1 MQTHYKETGTFLYT
15 NYFSCYALKGVNTG
29 LAKGEALR
37 PLRPS
42 SSRSTFN
49 KKTYRF
55 SDMLKI
61 IKNTKNKVLKTVAL
75 ELSSAVE
82 KVLSKTKK
90 IGRTH
95 ENITFCNNLIRL
107 CQTSR
112 TYRQGNYTLKLTLI
126 ITSQRKVIKRY
137 LNNS

>member
-1 MQTHYKETGTFLYT
+1 MQTHYKETATFLYT
-15 NYFSCYALKGVNTG
+15 NYFSCDTLKGVNTG
-29 LAKGEALR
+29 FAKGEALR
-37 PLRPS
+37 LLRPN

-55 SDMLKI
+55 SNMLKRI
-61 IKNTKNKVLKTVAL
+61 GNTQNKVLKTVSL
-75 ELSSAVE
+75 ELSSAGETVY
-82 KVLSKTKK
+82 LKTKK
-90 IGRTH
+90 IARTH

-126 ITSQRKVIKRY
+126 ITSRRKVIKRY